1 LNIEAKS
8 LLWWSSAAL
17 IAFLFFGPNA
27 LYLVGALFLLKLYF
41 EYSEHREKEQ
51 LAKTYAAER
60 KTAAQDLCNIGLK
73 FLGDGNEVLVFET
86 EFDASTASK
95 DSAHMQVIGFRSWHF
110 VVCGSG
116 IENTIDAKKVDVL
129 HRYLEKCVIDFDD
142 ASGFAKRRGKLVTE
156 SNQSK
161 KHSLEIEDKKHK
173 EILDK
178 AKRRA
183 ADVRTRTK
191 VDAGPN
197 ATALYI
203 MSSEAGTKVGFS
215 NDPKRRLSQ
224 LKTTHPGNLKL
235 HRAWWFN
242 NRADA
247 RGAEK
252 RTHQLLE
259 KRGVRMNGEWFSLTV
274 SEVEKSVNKL
284 IDEIYG
290 VTKPR

>member
-1 LNIEAKS
+1 MNIEAKS
-8 LLWWSSAAL
+8 LLWWSGAAL
-17 IAFLFFGPNA
+17 IALLFFGPNA

-41 EYSEHREKEQ
+41 EYSERREKEQ
-51 LAKTYAAER
+51 LAKAYAAQR
-60 KTAAQDLCNIGLK
+60 KTAAQNLCKIGLK
-73 FLGDGNEVLVFET
+73 FLGDENEVLVFET
-86 EFDASTASK
+86 EFDANTASK
-95 DSAHMQVIGFRSWHF
+95 ASAHMQVIGFRSWYF
-110 VVCGSG
+110 VVCGLCRENA
-116 IENTIDAKKVDVL
+116 IERNEVDIL
-129 HRYLEKCVIDFDD
+129 HNYLEKWVTSFDD
-142 ASGFAKRRGKLVTE
+142 ANGFPRRKGKLIAE

-161 KHSLEIEDKKHK
+161 KHSQDIEDKKRK
-173 EILDK
+173 EMLDE
-178 AKRRA
+178 AQRRA
-183 ADVRTRTK
+183 ADVRKRTK
-191 VDAGPN
+191 ADAGPN

-235 HRAWWFN
+235 HRVWWFK
-242 NRADA
+242 NRVDA

-274 SEVEKSVNKL
+274 SEVEKSVDGL

-290 VTKPR
+290 VAKSR